1 MTMKETSRGNKMTK
15 CPECDANI
23 SIPGDALEGEI
34 ITCPDCGASFE
45 LAKGAEGFDLKP
57 AQTVGEDWGQ

>member
-1 MTMKETSRGNKMTK
+1 MTN

-23 SIPGDALEGEI
+23 GIPDDAVEGEI
-34 ITCPDCGASFE
+34 VTCPECGASFE
-45 LAKGAEGFDLKP
+45 LSKASEGFELKP

>member
-1 MTMKETSRGNKMTK
+1 MK
-15 CPECDANI
+15 CLECDA
-23 SIPGDALEGEI
+23 SIAPPKDSMEGEI

-45 LAKGAEGFDLKP
+45 LVKGSTGFELKP

>member
-1 MTMKETSRGNKMTK
+1 MKKRRGILVKMTN

-23 SIPGDALEGEI
+23 TIPDDAVEGEI
-34 ITCPDCGASFE
+34 VTCAECGASFE
-45 LAKGAEGFDLKP
+45 LVKDSNGFGLKP

>member
-1 MTMKETSRGNKMTK
+1 MK
-15 CPECDANI
+15 CLECDAI
-23 SIPGDALEGEI
+23 ITPPKDAIEGEI

-45 LAKGAEGFDLKP
+45 LVKGSSGFELKP

>member
-1 MTMKETSRGNKMTK
+1 MK
-15 CPECDANI
+15 CPECDATI
-23 SIPGDALEGEI
+23 TPPKDVIEGEI

-45 LAKGAEGFDLKP
+45 LAKGSSGFELKP

>member
-1 MTMKETSRGNKMTK
+1 MTN

-23 SIPGDALEGEI
+23 SIPSDAVAGEI
-34 ITCPDCGASFE
+34 ITCPDCGASYE
-45 LAKGAEGFDLKP
+45 LVKAAEGFELKP